1 MFFTER
7 VLGVDGKFFAALQDV
22 CEFFDDKF
30 ELLTGEFRT
39 QPDNKTRYLIH
50 GFALHGHYNNAFA
63 GGRQVNL
70 LKLFKNKEDKKIKS
84 KNFWQNLAV
93 EGEEE
98 NEEKRTI
105 LWSYLGIV
113 SILISFFFLV
123 FSVGGIAGQMIHRKQ
138 DAIKELRK

>member
-1 MFFTER
+1 MAGRAWLDRLRGLFGSLDFGFFFSGFRQWRRRVDAKVPIVRMFFTER

-84 KNFWQNLAV
+84 KNF
-93 EGEEE
+93 
-98 NEEKRTI
+98 
-105 LWSYLGIV
+105 
-113 SILISFFFLV
+113 
-123 FSVGGIAGQMIHRKQ
+123 
-138 DAIKELRK
+138 